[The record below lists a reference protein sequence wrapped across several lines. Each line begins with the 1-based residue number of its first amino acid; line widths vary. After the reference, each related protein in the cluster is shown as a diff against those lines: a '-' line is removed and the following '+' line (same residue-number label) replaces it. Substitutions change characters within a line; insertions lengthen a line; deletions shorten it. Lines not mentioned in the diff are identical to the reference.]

1 MIQIFK
7 KEINSFLSSITAYIV
22 VSVFLIAIGL
32 FMWVFPDTSVLNYGF
47 ADMDTLFSFGPF
59 VLMFLVPAITMRM
72 FAEEKK
78 SGTMELLLTQPLTD
92 YQIIFGKFLAGFSLV
107 FFSVAPTVIYY
118 FSIYNL
124 GNPPGN
130 IDTAGIVGSYLGLLL
145 LGMIFTS
152 IGLLASSLNDNQ
164 VVSFLTAIFLCFIF
178 FSGFDYMAALAI
190 WGRLASL
197 IEKMGILYHYR
208 FLSKGLIDLGNVVY
222 FISITALMLFLTK
235 FVLSSRKW

>member
-7 KEINSFLSSITAYIV
+7 KEINSFFSSIIAYIV
-22 VSVFLIAIGL
+22 ISVFLTAIGL

-78 SGTMELLLTQPLTD
+78 SGTMELLLTQPLSD
-92 YQIIFGKFLAGFSLV
+92 YQIIFGKFLAGFILV
-107 FFSVAPTVIYY
+107 FFSIAPTIIYY

-130 IDTAGIVGSYLGLLL
+130 IDTAGIIGSYIGLLL

-152 IGLLASSLNDNQ
+152 IGLFASSLNDNQ
-164 VVSFLTAIFLCFIF
+164 VVSFITAIFLCFTF
-178 FSGFDYMAALAI
+178 FSGFDYMSSLAI
-190 WGRLASL
+190 WGKMAGL
-197 IEKMGILYHYR
+197 IEKIGILYHYH

-222 FISITALMLFLTK
+222 FISITSLMLFFTK

>member
-1 MIQIFK
+1 MIDIFR
-7 KEINSFLSSITAYIV
+7 KEINSFLNSIIAYIV
-22 VSVFLIAIGL
+22 ISVFLTAIGL
-32 FMWVFPDTSVLNYGF
+32 LMWVFPETSILSYGF
-47 ADMDTLFSFGPF
+47 ADMDTLFSFGPY

-92 YQIIFGKFLAGFSLV
+92 FQIIFGKFLAGFALV
-107 FFSVAPTVIYY
+107 LFSILPTILYY

-130 IDTAGIVGSYLGLLL
+130 IDTAGIIGSYIGLLL

-152 IGLLASSLNDNQ
+152 IGIFASSLNDNQ
-164 VVSFLTAIFLCFIF
+164 VVSFITAIFLCFIF
-178 FSGFDYMAALAI
+178 YYGFESLSGLDI
-190 WGRLASL
+190 WGSSASI
-197 IEKMGILYHYR
+197 IEQTGILYHYN
-208 FLSKGLIDLGNVVY
+208 FLSKGLIDFRNVVY
-222 FISITALMLFLTK
+222 FLSITGFMILLTK